1 MKRTVAVLLMVLS
14 LTIPGAVNAADTVS
28 VLNTMVAVNAATTVS
43 VLNSMAAQNR
53 SNQIARFEALE
64 HEALTQPDAWKAY
77 HQVSDSV
84 PGDAPTELQNRYRS
98 LTVSLAIKAAM
109 TCSPEALKLLER
121 NDVIE
126 FRVLR
131 SSLVSACRTAK

>member
-1 MKRTVAVLLMVLS
+1 MKRTAAVLFLA
-14 LTIPGAVNAADTVS
+14 LTLAIPGAVNAAATVV
-28 VLNTMVAVNAATTVS
+28 VLNQ
-43 VLNSMAAQNR
+43 MAAQK
-53 SNQIARFEALE
+53 QIARAARFEALE
-64 HEALTQPDAWKAY
+64 REALALPDAWKAY
-77 HQVSDSV
+77 QQVSDSV

-98 LTVSLAIKAAM
+98 LAVSLAIKAAM

>member
-1 MKRTVAVLLMVLS
+1 MKRTAAVLFLA
-14 LTIPGAVNAADTVS
+14 LTLAIPGAVNAAATVV
-28 VLNTMVAVNAATTVS
+28 VLNQ
-43 VLNSMAAQNR
+43 MAAQK
-53 SNQIARFEALE
+53 QIARAARFEALE
-64 HEALTQPDAWKAY
+64 REALALPDAWKAY
-77 HQVSDSV
+77 QQVSDSV

-98 LTVSLAIKAAM
+98 LAVSFAIKAAM

>member
-1 MKRTVAVLLMVLS
+1 MKRIASVLLMVLS
-14 LTIPGAVNAADTVS
+14 LTTPDAVKA
-28 VLNTMVAVNAATTVS
+28 AATV
-43 VLNSMAAQNR
+43 VVINQMAAQK
-53 SNQIARFEALE
+53 QIARAARFEAL
-64 HEALTQPDAWKAY
+64 ALPDAWKAY
-77 HQVSDSV
+77 QQVSDSV

-98 LTVSLAIKAAM
+98 LAVSFAIKAAM